1 MTAPDPAGEERIRVV
16 LATWGEDDADRVTM
30 SVARGL
36 RDAGVEVVHA
46 GRLLPEALA
55 DTVVQEDA
63 DAVGLPVLPA
73 DAPAL
78 LARLVALLADR
89 GVDDVAVFA
98 CGPDADLPG
107 RTRRFPPGS
116 PPAEIAGWLRAQIG
130 GEPVAP
136 APAFPAAAAGPPPR

>member
-1 MTAPDPAGEERIRVV
+1 MTAPDPAGEQRIRVV
-16 LATWGEDDADRVTM
+16 VATWGDDDADRATM

-36 RDAGVEVVHA
+36 RDAGMEVVHA

-55 DTVVQEDA
+55 DTIVQEDA

-73 DAPAL
+73 DAPVL

-89 GVDDVAVFA
+89 GVDDVIVFA

-107 RTRRFPPGS
+107 RTRLFPPGS
-116 PPAEIAGWLRAQIG
+116 PPAGIADWLRGQ
-130 GEPVAP
+130 VS
-136 APAFPAAAAGPPPR
+136 R